1 MGVREFIFNRIT
13 TDPVLNSLGI
23 NAASTFM
30 SNTMDTQQ
38 VRPLCVLNWQAVP
51 APLFSTFPIN
61 QRILQVWVHVS
72 LNEGDYGR
80 VDEALR
86 RLRDVLT
93 SVEGVNVGG
102 SDAWLSAIVW
112 EGESDDLRDDE
123 QGTLM
128 RNAQFRLT
136 GSAI

>member
-1 MGVREFIFNRIT
+1 MGVREYIFELIT
-13 TDPVLNSLGI
+13 NDPVLNSLGI
-23 NAASTFM
+23 TEASTFM
-30 SNTMDTQQ
+30 SKTMDTQQ
-38 VRPLCVLNWQAVP
+38 IRPLCVLSWQAVP
-51 APLFSTFPIN
+51 SPIVSGFPVN
-61 QRILQVWVHVS
+61 QRILQVWVHVAI
-72 LNEGDYGR
+72 NEGDYTR
-80 VDEALR
+80 VDQALR

-93 SVEGVNVGG
+93 GVVGVNVGAP
-102 SDAWLSAIVW
+102 DAWLSGINW